1 MACEVLHVARSA
13 YHKWAY
19 GKQSRRA
26 VENERLADKL
36 EKLHEESPDKGYR
49 RLNDDLRHDYGIYVN
64 EPGLDT
70 APRMLSIDN
79 NDNDII
85 STTYIGKRAGTADR
99 YLYATQNN
107 SFIIVEL
114 GSLNEDNRYT
124 TYSVSAYSPLT
135 HGQLAEYL

>member
-1 MACEVLHVARSA
+1 MILSTEEGERHVAFI
-13 YHKWAY
+13 
-19 GKQSRRA
+19 
-26 VENERLADKL
+26 
-36 EKLHEESPDKGYR
+36 YR
-49 RLNDDLRHDYGIYVN
+49 NGIYVN